1 MSQFLK
7 FKPIFLSNVVL
18 KNDTCIEM
26 SNNNV
31 ATLKKNLRNLKV
43 KFIESF
49 TCLFFQSRI
58 FYKRS
63 GNVRFEGLYL
73 GYH

>member
-1 MSQFLK
+1 M
-7 FKPIFLSNVVL
+7 
-18 KNDTCIEM
+18 CIEM

-31 ATLKKNLRNLKV
+31 ATLKKTLEIQKV

-49 TCLFFQSRI
+49 TCLLFQSRI
-58 FYKRS
+58 FYKIS